1 MKPKYTTVYRNEIV
15 ASTNLYGD
23 NWEISDASLDKL
35 RGLIPSSIDLK
46 KNIDLVGVAFN
57 AAVVNRF
64 NKNDDAIDTR
74 TAVSIKDYFINKPT
88 NIEHQK
94 QKVVGH
100 IVSAAFSEFGK
111 NKIIED
117 SEAAKLDS
125 PFNIA
130 LGAVVYRTVNPQFAE
145 ALDMAEEEGWED
157 IISASWELGF
167 NKYSIA
173 MGDSEDLDELE
184 IITKASQIEEFKPY
198 LKAYGGKGV
207 TDDGVSVKRLVAGE
221 IYPLGIAFTTNPA
234 ADVEGIYVSNEGDQI
249 AQLEEDDAAATGE
262 MVCFNDI
269 CFVRTLI
276 DLEEKISHS
285 SQSNVNQHNRQAMD
299 NQDIIQKLEELL
311 QRHTESTED
320 KAAVTTE
327 EAVASV
333 SQFVFDAI
341 RQKSDE
347 YVEEKEK
354 ALAEKTQ
361 LQETKDELEASVHEL
376 KEKLDA
382 TESQLGELQEEKL
395 DRQDKERFN
404 QRMALIDS
412 EYELDDEDLVV
423 IASQVNDLTEAD
435 EAFETYQKEFAVI
448 WKHKNKEAVA
458 ALKEEF
464 ETRVAEEIKRVS
476 EVQASVVEAPEATQ
490 ETQEETVSEALDNA
504 DEATATVPNTNEELS
519 TQEESLRQRF
529 RSAFST
535 ENLTIKY

>member
-1 MKPKYTTVYRNEIV
+1 MKPKYQTIYRNEIV

-23 NWEISDASLDKL
+23 NWEISNASLDRLK
-35 RGLIPSSIDLK
+35 GLIPASIDLK

-74 TAVSIKDYFINKPT
+74 TAVAIKDYFVNKPT

-100 IVSAAFSEFGK
+100 IVSAAFSEFGR
-111 NKIIED
+111 NKIIDD
-117 SEAAKLDS
+117 SEAASLNS

-145 ALDMAEEEGWED
+145 ALDSAEEEGWENL
-157 IISASWELGF
+157 ISASWELGF
-167 NKYSIA
+167 NKYSVA
-173 MGDSEDLDELE
+173 VGDSEDLDELE
-184 IITKASQIEEFKPY
+184 IITKTSQIEEFKPY
-198 LKAYGGKGV
+198 LKAYGGKGI

-234 ADVEGIYVSNEGDQI
+234 AEVEGIYVSDEGDQV
-249 AQLEEDDAAATGE
+249 AQLEEDEAADTGE
-262 MVCFNDI
+262 MICFNDV
-269 CFVRTLI
+269 CFVRSLI

-285 SQSNVNQHNRQAMD
+285 SESNVNQHNRQAMD
-299 NQDIIQKLEELL
+299 NKDIIQKLEELL
-311 QRHTESTED
+311 QTHAEPKEG
-320 KAAVTTE
+320 KAAVNTE

-361 LQETKDELEASVHEL
+361 LQETEKELQASVHEL
-376 KEKLDA
+376 TEKLDV
-382 TESQLGELQEEKL
+382 TESHLAELQEEKL
-395 DRQDKERFN
+395 ERQGKERFN

-412 EYELDDEDLVV
+412 EYELDEEDLVV
-423 IASQVNDLTEAD
+423 IASQVNELSDET
-435 EAFETYQKEFAVI
+435 EAFESYQQEFSVI

-458 ALKEEF
+458 ALQEEF
-464 ETRVAEEIKRVS
+464 EIRVAEEIKKVTES
-476 EVQASVVEAPEATQ
+476 QASAIEAPQVTEEEA
-490 ETQEETVSEALDNA
+490 VSEALDNA